1 MSKDDVE
8 VSGRVTESGGSPLA
22 LGTSGGGDIS

>member
-1 MSKDDVE
+1 MSKDDME
-8 VSGRVTESGGSPLA
+8 VSVWVTESGGAPLA